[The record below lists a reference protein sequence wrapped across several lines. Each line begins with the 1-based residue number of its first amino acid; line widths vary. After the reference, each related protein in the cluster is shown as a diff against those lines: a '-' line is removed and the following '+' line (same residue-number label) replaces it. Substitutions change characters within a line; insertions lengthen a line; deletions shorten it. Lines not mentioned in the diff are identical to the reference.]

1 MGTFLRELPQLL
13 QLLGMWGYAPVSNG
27 RTPLVK
33 VHFMMETFYHCAPS
47 WNNRKELSF
56 LSAIMILLWS
66 PAVTKRHQITWD
78 IALHFI

>member
-47 WNNRKELSF
+47 WNN
-56 LSAIMILLWS
+56 
-66 PAVTKRHQITWD
+66 
-78 IALHFI
+78 